1 MKSILGF
8 TASSQQP
15 TEPRQNEP
23 AILAQA
29 PVRSVVRVRF
39 FGSGINYLYYND
51 QFDLHP
57 GDLVYVDGSMAGYMG
72 RVETV
77 TTKFKVHTGDYKK
90 VTSQLNRTLQGT
102 YTPAAEDFM
111 VCFDPTAI
119 APSQFRSWVIPPRE
133 KNKRLVPI
141 SDAAFAGIG
150 YVLTDEPDDLVVG
163 DGYRLFLNE
172 LESSEDLAPQVLERA
187 KEYVKKRCVKY
198 ISVERGTVT
207 AFIQG
212 SDWYELNFN
221 LSDDYVSELYCDCPY
236 PGLCKHAAA
245 VLLILRELLD
255 RPEFA
260 EVEQFVAVE
269 NDFFWEMLSRCR
281 GSVTL

>member
-8 TASSQQP
+8 TTNSQQP
-15 TEPRQNEP
+15 TTPSIQEPTVVE
-23 AILAQA
+23 QA

-39 FGSGINYLYYND
+39 FGSRINYLYYND
-51 QFDLHP
+51 KFDLHP
-57 GDLVYVDGSMAGYMG
+57 GDLVYVAGSMAGHMG

-77 TTKFKVHTGDYKK
+77 TTKFKIHIGDYKK
-90 VTSQLNRTLQGT
+90 VTARLDRTLRGT
-102 YTPAAEDFM
+102 YTQATEAFM
-111 VCFDPTAI
+111 VCFDRASISPA
-119 APSQFRSWVIPPRE
+119 QFRGWVIPPRE

-141 SDAAFAGIG
+141 SAAAFAGIG

-163 DGYRLFLNE
+163 DGYRLLLNE
-172 LESSEDLAPQVLERA
+172 LEISDDLAPQVLARA
-187 KEYVKKRCVKY
+187 KEYVEDHCVKY
-198 ISVERGTVT
+198 ISVEQETVT

-212 SDWYELNFN
+212 SDWYELNFK
-221 LSDDYVSELYCDCPY
+221 LSDGYVSELYCDCPY

-245 VLLILRELLD
+245 VLLILRKLLD
-255 RPEFA
+255 QPEFTEA
-260 EVEQFVAVE
+260 EQFVAVE